1 MEKGKPN
8 NLTTNYNAA
17 NPSIWT
23 GRTTTSNDAQYWYQ
37 TIRFIDLLDTT
48 SMSDKPDIVF
58 IGYECEEGVRR
69 NQGRIGAKKGSD
81 VIRQKLARL
90 PIHFEQLKIADAG
103 NIFCIDT
110 DLETCQ
116 SIFSN
121 QIEKLIKNKSFPIAL
136 GGGHDIAYAHFR
148 GICNALHKPNKKFG
162 IINLDAHFDLRKVEV
177 LPNSGT
183 PFQQILNEFGKQTK
197 YLAIGIQQHA
207 NTKELF
213 ETAKKTDSSFILSED
228 CLLENF
234 TNISAQIDQFLSD
247 IDYLYLTIDLDG
259 FASPYAP
266 GVSAP
271 SPFGFNPNF
280 VVKLLKHIIT
290 KNKLVALDIAEY
302 NPIYDIDQITATLAA
317 RLIANVVGELDKR

>member
-1 MEKGKPN
+1 MPN
-8 NLTTNYNAA
+8 NLTTNYNTADR
-17 NPSIWT
+17 SIWT

-69 NQGRIGAKKGSD
+69 NQGRIGAKKGPD
-81 VIRQKLARL
+81 AIRQKLAKL

-103 NIFCIDT
+103 NVFCIDT

-116 SIFSN
+116 SVFSN
-121 QIEKLIKNKSFPIAL
+121 QIERIIKNKCFPIAL

-148 GICNALHKPNKKFG
+148 GIFNALHQPNKKFG
-162 IINLDAHFDLRKVEV
+162 IINFDAHFDLRQVED

-183 PFQQILNEFGKQTK
+183 PFQQILNEFGAQTK
-197 YLAIGIQQHA
+197 YLAVGIQQHA
-207 NTKELF
+207 NTLELF
-213 ETAKKTDSSFILSED
+213 ETAKKTGSSFILSED
-228 CLLENF
+228 CVLENL
-234 TNISAQIDQFLSD
+234 TNISHQIDQFLSD

-259 FASPYAP
+259 FASPYSP

-280 VVKLLKHIIT
+280 VIKLLKHIIS

-302 NPIYDIDQITATLAA
+302 NPTYDIDHVTATLAA
-317 RLIANVVGELDKR
+317 RLIANVVGELDKL